1 MFSSRSLL
9 LVVRV
14 RHKGT
19 KPHLSLFLTLA
30 LPVLHQL
37 LLSCDAL
44 LSLLPGRLGDQ
55 ARLTVDSVH
64 AFVLAMIQSEPQNSA
79 QVNVSDEGSQVWVDV
94 KTVGWKGR
102 DDT

>member
-14 RHKGT
+14 RLKGK
-19 KPHLSLFLTLA
+19 KPRLRLFLPLA

-44 LSLLPGRLGDQ
+44 LGLLPGRHGDQ
-55 ARLTVDSVH
+55 ARLAVDSAH
-64 AFVLAMIQSEPQNSA
+64 AFVLAMVESEPQKYA
-79 QVNVSDEGSQVWVDV
+79 QVDVSDEDSQVRVDV

-102 DDT
+102 VDT